1 MPWQEEEQSA
11 EFRDLIINFS
21 RDEIPEINEMLR
33 KYKNKNIII
42 FKSREEIDAWK

>member
-1 MPWQEEEQSA
+1 MA
-11 EFRDLIINFS
+11 GRRTVS
-21 RDEIPEINEMLR
+21 RIQKFYYQFFKDEIPEINEMLR

>member
-1 MPWQEEEQSA
+1 MKSL
-11 EFRDLIINFS
+11 RL
-21 RDEIPEINEMLR
+21 NEMLR